1 MLGIITSGNER
12 HSEGDKEEDILSSEP
27 GFDASNIV

>member
-27 GFDASNIV
+27 GLMLPI